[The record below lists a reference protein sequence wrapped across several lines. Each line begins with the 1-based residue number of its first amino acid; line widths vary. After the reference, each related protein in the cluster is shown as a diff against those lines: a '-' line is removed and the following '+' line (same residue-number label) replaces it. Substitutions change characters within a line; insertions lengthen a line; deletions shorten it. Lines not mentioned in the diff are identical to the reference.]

1 MFVEFITKQD
11 IKVNIKVAMHI
22 MIIRHMNEVNEPLCS
37 HISVLTTSISIG
49 WKLVRSITLDSLV
62 SIDSE
67 IQQV

>member
-37 HISVLTTSISIG
+37 HISVLTTG